1 MVMLIPFQCYDRID
15 GWDLRRGLCCFL
27 VRCPPPSILS
37 HPLIPSHSHW
47 NRSSSL
53 NIHSKPYEQ
62 NNNANMSKTEES
74 MSSIYK
80 AKYVSLHVRKS
91 NLAAIGL
98 YRDTLGF
105 EVAQLEKKYCEFL
118 SCVFFCVLFCVLL
131 SFSCVCVFGVWVL
144 SLGLDWDDTDWMFLD
159 VFG

>member
-1 MVMLIPFQCYDRID
+1 
-15 GWDLRRGLCCFL
+15 
-27 VRCPPPSILS
+27 
-37 HPLIPSHSHW
+37 
-47 NRSSSL
+47 
-53 NIHSKPYEQ
+53 
-62 NNNANMSKTEES
+62 

-118 SCVFFCVLFCVLL
+118 FFVFF
-131 SFSCVCVFGVWVL
+131 SFGVMLIGW
-144 SLGLDWDDTDWMFLD
+144 LDMFLCRWRRGRRICYEAFFTE
-159 VFG
+159 FGIVAVGYAYTVSKLEVMLSIHVQ